1 MLELSQV
8 LADLRDELV
17 EAQKL
22 GEGSNLRFQID
33 DIEVELQVVATAEG
47 KAKAGFKVLTF
58 GSAEA
63 EAKGS
68 SATTQKLH
76 LKLKIVG
83 KDGKSPVLI
92 SGKGRR

>member
-22 GEGSNLRFQID
+22 GEESNLRFQID
-33 DIEVELQVVATAEG
+33 DIEVELQVVATVDG

-76 LKLKIVG
+76 LKLKIVD
-83 KDGKSPVLI
+83 KEGKSPVLI
-92 SGKGRR
+92 SGKDTR